1 VQLAQSALELLKHGR
16 SAESF
21 ELRKNQFKL
30 YEIMIVS
37 FYNIAAELGRLSD
50 ASGSSRVYRE
60 GYYLAQ
66 KMLGP
71 QHKLTLLLK
80 SIIKAHN
87 QSHSKSKEKI

>member
-1 VQLAQSALELLKHGR
+1 
-16 SAESF
+16 
-21 ELRKNQFKL
+21 
-30 YEIMIVS
+30 MIVS
-37 FYNIAAELGRLSD
+37 FYNIAVEMTHLSD
-50 ASGSSRVYRE
+50 THGAHKVYKE

-80 SIIKAHN
+80 SIIKTHN